1 MRTRSFGCMAR
12 RVGETEKRQLVTRR
26 CTGAKKSL
34 TPDLDRLSRRTIGA
48 AIEVHRCLGP
58 GLLEAAYEAAMA
70 VELELRGLRV
80 ERQVFVPLHYKG
92 VLITSARIDL
102 LVEGTVVLELKAVE
116 KIHPIHRAQVISYL
130 RILHLRLGLLLNFN
144 VPILSDGIQRVV
156 SQ

>member
-1 MRTRSFGCMAR
+1 
-12 RVGETEKRQLVTRR
+12 
-26 CTGAKKSL
+26 
-34 TPDLDRLSRRTIGA
+34 
-48 AIEVHRCLGP
+48 
-58 GLLEAAYEAAMA
+58 MA